1 MQIVKEIKLKG
12 HAGFTIL
19 EMAVVLVIIGLLLG
33 GMLIPLSTQVESTRI
48 KETRQELDDVTD
60 ALIGFAI
67 ANQRLPCP
75 DIDGDGLE
83 DNVPAPC
90 NREGD
95 VPWVT
100 LGVGREDAWN
110 NTIRYR
116 VDEAFSAAAPI
127 PDPADTASRLGVQ
140 DRAGS
145 QMTVAQPD
153 GPVAVIFSRGDDGVA
168 NGWNVTPGTPITCAA
183 DWQQNCTYIQDVL
196 DQNFDD
202 ILIWLSKN
210 TLLNRMV
217 AAGKWP

>member
-1 MQIVKEIKLKG
+1 MQCKRPDS
-12 HAGFTIL
+12 GFTIL

-48 KETRQELDDVTD
+48 KETQQELDEITD

-75 DIDGDGLE
+75 DLNGDGVE
-83 DNVPAPC
+83 DNVPPPC

-95 VPWVT
+95 VPWAT

-127 PDPADTASRLGVQ
+127 PDPADTSSRLGVQ
-140 DRAGS
+140 DRGGA
-145 QMTVAQPD
+145 QLTVAQPD
-153 GPVAVIFSRGDDGVA
+153 GPVAIIFSRGSDGVP
-168 NGWNVTPGTPITCAA
+168 NDWNVTPGAPITCAA

-196 DQNFDD
+196 DPGFDD
-202 ILIWLSKN
+202 LLIWLSKN